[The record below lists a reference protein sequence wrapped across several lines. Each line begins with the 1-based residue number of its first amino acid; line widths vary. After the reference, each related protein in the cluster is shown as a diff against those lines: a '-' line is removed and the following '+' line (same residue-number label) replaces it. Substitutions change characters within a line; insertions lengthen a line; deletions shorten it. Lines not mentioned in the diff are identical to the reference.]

1 MRRISL
7 IALILKDLGDIGKG
21 KKATGRVITIG
32 RGKKSRLCFHIVHI
46 CIKED
51 RKNTQKNDES
61 GDYKEQ
67 GVTNIWGQGWDRDL
81 VHHLNF

>member
-21 KKATGRVITIG
+21 KKSNRQSNYYRKGE
-32 RGKKSRLCFHIVHI
+32 KSRLCFHI

-51 RKNTQKNDES
+51 RKNTQENDES

-67 GVTNIWGQGWDRDL
+67 GVTNIWGQRVG
-81 VHHLNF
+81 